1 MKYGGGWSNNQ
12 GGLASIAATDGS
24 GVVGRFG
31 VTYRTGSGNTGG
43 SFVVSDLYYGGY
55 GASGEVFEVNNG
67 RAIIPSILNFSNT
80 KNSSLIQNTS
90 GGVLE
95 IRSDNQMEF
104 FTYSGSWQKR
114 MVIADGGNVGIGN
127 ESPPIKLYVD
137 IPVSEQGANG
147 IGVNR
152 GFISFRSVDGTDH
165 NEKIQG
171 ESNAMGIYGYNKN
184 DGFLFY
190 GNNING
196 GDAPDYRPAYHFG
209 GYNNA
214 NSESYGRGWADG
226 DAIFTMTR
234 MDGSKTTGGA
244 APAQGLSTSS
254 YRHSIVKTTT
264 KTEFYDS
271 QGQHFFNGT
280 VVANGHLSAENDP
293 GFWYKKDAGSNQG
306 NTYRALICNDG
317 QIIMRAYTD
326 YNHKMWYYDGINIG
340 TNQSHGHFRVWG
352 ENNTSRGATD
362 GGSTLRFSID
372 TPNGNI
378 GVTEGGSQIYSG
390 SDERLK
396 TNVVDLPNQLDK
408 INQLRPVSYDWKY
421 TSDEEYIYG
430 FIAQEV
436 QTVDDTVVYDMG
448 TTTYRTDK
456 QYGEDLEPD
465 GTIENTLAI
474 YERQLIPM
482 MVKAIQELSA
492 KVDELE
498 SRLDSA

>member
-1 MKYGGGWSNNQ
+1 
-12 GGLASIAATDGS
+12 L
-24 GVVGRFG
+24 
-31 VTYRTGSGNTGG
+31 
-43 SFVVSDLYYGGY
+43 
-55 GASGEVFEVNNG
+55 
-67 RAIIPSILNFSNT
+67 
-80 KNSSLIQNTS
+80 
-90 GGVLE
+90 
-95 IRSDNQMEF
+95 
-104 FTYSGSWQKR
+104 
-114 MVIADGGNVGIGN
+114 
-127 ESPPIKLYVD
+127 
-137 IPVSEQGANG
+137 
-147 IGVNR
+147 
-152 GFISFRSVDGTDH
+152 
-165 NEKIQG
+165 
-171 ESNAMGIYGYNKN
+171 
-184 DGFLFY
+184 
-190 GNNING
+190 
-196 GDAPDYRPAYHFG
+196 
-209 GYNNA
+209 
-214 NSESYGRGWADG
+214 
-226 DAIFTMTR
+226 
-234 MDGSKTTGGA
+234 
-244 APAQGLSTSS
+244 
-254 YRHSIVKTTT
+254 
-264 KTEFYDS
+264 
-271 QGQHFFNGT
+271 
-280 VVANGHLSAENDP
+280 
-293 GFWYKKDAGSNQG
+293 
-306 NTYRALICNDG
+306 
-317 QIIMRAYTD
+317 
-326 YNHKMWYYDGINIG
+326 
-340 TNQSHGHFRVWG
+340 G